1 MLCRCCCSHVGFP
14 KFGPIAI
21 MNRSQGLCA
30 LECVQHDAVGSVY
43 TVLTYAVRVGD
54 VSLIKLLIK
63 HGEGIM
69 QSLVFHPS
77 APPLTSISSSQ
88 FSLSITYPR
97 FFFAALDIN
106 AAPVVSSPQL
116 SPSSS
121 IDCSRAQPALPF
133 HTFRTLITVLGTAV
147 LWAVALSNVAA
158 FDLLATHPLIDVCSH
173 CLTLSKSY
181 HIQRPFSHANRSTH
195 SQAAPPCM

>member
-1 MLCRCCCSHVGFP
+1 MRRRCCCSHVGFP

-77 APPLTSISSSQ
+77 APPLTSISSLTV
-88 FSLSITYPR
+88 FAINNLPSLFFCSPRHQRSPRCLFPAIKPLFQHRLQPCSARPSISYFPYTNHCFRNCR
-97 FFFAALDIN
+97 FMGCSPFQRCCLRFACN
-106 AAPVVSSPQL
+106 
-116 SPSSS
+116 SSS
-121 IDCSRAQPALPF
+121 
-133 HTFRTLITVLGTAV
+133 H
-147 LWAVALSNVAA
+147 
-158 FDLLATHPLIDVCSH
+158 
-173 CLTLSKSY
+173 
-181 HIQRPFSHANRSTH
+181 
-195 SQAAPPCM
+195 